1 MAAGMDSH
9 RLRRYRNLMDILTR
23 IEAYKR
29 EEIAGAK
36 RTRSRSAVEA
46 AAKAAP
52 SPRGFLAAIERR
64 LAAGDYALIAEI
76 KKASPSKGLIRA
88 DFDPSAL
95 ARAYEAG
102 GATCLSVLTDGPS
115 FQGAPEHLEAARGA
129 TRLPVLRK
137 DFMYDPYQVA
147 EARAFGADC
156 ILIIMAALDDGAA
169 REIEAETFR
178 LGMDVLVEVH
188 DGSEMER
195 ALRLKSRLVGINNRD
210 LKTFV
215 TSLAVAERL
224 APMAPRDR
232 IVVGESG
239 IFAPA
244 DIARLAA
251 AGIST
256 FLVGESLM
264 RQADVEAA
272 TRALLARE
280 PARATPSL
288 PSPAGGGG

>member
-1 MAAGMDSH
+1 MA
-9 RLRRYRNLMDILTR
+9 DILAR

-29 EEIAGAK
+29 EEIAAAK
-36 RTRSRSAVEA
+36 RARSRTALDVAV
-46 AAKAAP
+46 KAALP
-52 SPRGFLAAIERR
+52 PRGFLAAIERQI
-64 LAAGDYALIAEI
+64 ATGEYALIAEI
-76 KKASPSKGLIRA
+76 KKASPSKGVIRA
-88 DFDPSAL
+88 DFDPAAL

-102 GATCLSVLTDGPS
+102 GAACLSVLTDAPS
-115 FQGAPEHLEAARGA
+115 FQGAPEHLTAARDA

-137 DFMYDPYQVA
+137 DFIYDPYQVA
-147 EARAFGADC
+147 EARAIGADC

-169 REIEAETFR
+169 REIEAEALA
-178 LGMDVLVEVH
+178 LGMDVLLEVH
-188 DGSEMER
+188 DEAEMAR
-195 ALRLKSRLVGINNRD
+195 ALGLASRLIGINNRD

-224 APMAPRDR
+224 APMATRDR
-232 IVVGESG
+232 VVVGESG
-239 IFAPA
+239 IFMPA

-272 TRALLARE
+272 TRALLAR
-280 PARATPSL
+280 A
-288 PSPAGGGG
+288 PSPCPSPQAEEGREEAAAS